1 MYLAG
6 GFSLLGL
13 IVATI
18 VLIPLI
24 TDIMSIVFEFVYK
37 NILGNE
43 GKLAARNMKN
53 NKNIIQ
59 NITLL
64 FISISAVIA
73 ISVVGNFVKTYI
85 TDVFRDAEL
94 QGFADGN
101 MNEEFI
107 EDVRHMEG
115 IKKILPLYVMNN
127 EISGN
132 GVTLS
137 RLEGT
142 DNIKLYNSMFGINYT
157 NFEIKKQVIE
167 AFNDKRSVI
176 LNEDTLKK

>member
-1 MYLAG
+1 M
-6 GFSLLGL
+6 
-13 IVATI
+13 
-18 VLIPLI
+18 
-24 TDIMSIVFEFVYK
+24 
-37 NILGNE
+37 
-43 GKLAARNMKN
+43 
-53 NKNIIQ
+53 
-59 NITLL
+59 
-64 FISISAVIA
+64 
-73 ISVVGNFVKTYI
+73 
-85 TDVFRDAEL
+85 FRDAEL
-94 QGFADGN
+94 QGFADGK

-157 NFEIKKQVIE
+157 NFEIKNK
-167 AFNDKRSVI
+167 
-176 LNEDTLKK
+176 